1 MSEAVLACRNLK
13 KTYLGP
19 TPVPVLLGID
29 LDIYPGER
37 VAIMGRSGSGKSTLL
52 HLLGGLDTPT
62 EGTVLL
68 RGRNLF
74 EMGEAERGEVRNR
87 SLGFIYQFHHLLM
100 EFTAAENVGMPLFIR
115 RVRKEAALQRAKQ
128 LLSEVGLGARLEHQ
142 PGELSGGERQ
152 RCAFARALVT
162 EPACVLADEPTG
174 NLVVG
179 AALKALIPEIPW
191 AAAFV
196 FGAIVSP
203 PDAVAATAIL
213 SRLNMPRRIVTVLE
227 GESLVNDASGLVLYK
242 LAVAAVLS
250 GTFSLADASI
260 EFVLISAGGI
270 AIGMLLGGLFVLLHR
285 YLGDPFIEVL
295 LSLSVP
301 YMAYVLAESV
311 GASGVLAVVAA
322 GLLRGRYSP
331 AMVSA
336 EMRILARSVWNILVF
351 MLNSLIFILI
361 GLQLSGIVARLQGYT
376 GRDLAAYALAISMIA
391 ILVRFAW
398 VYFAEYLPA
407 WLGRLFHRR
416 VAPPLPGEAFIA
428 GWCGM
433 RGILSLAAPLA
444 LPVETP
450 EGGAFPY
457 RDLLIFL
464 TFAVIAVTLVV
475 QGLTLAPLIGRL
487 KLGSDPGARAE
498 QRKARLS
505 MGRAALAAI
514 EQHAAGDGVP
524 AELAE
529 RIGAEFGDRMA
540 AASPL
545 AQQPDSTPAL
555 AKRLRLAAVR
565 AERDELIRMWRN
577 AEVSDDVLHHLEE
590 ELDYEE
596 SRL

>member
-1 MSEAVLACRNLK
+1 MLLLE
-13 KTYLGP
+13 
-19 TPVPVLLGID
+19 VLLFLLLCALALGWASRRFG
-29 LDIYPGER
+29 LPYPIALVVG
-37 VAIMGRSGSGKSTLL
+37 
-52 HLLGGLDTPT
+52 GGL
-62 EGTVLL
+62 
-68 RGRNLF
+68 
-74 EMGEAERGEVRNR
+74 
-87 SLGFIYQFHHLLM
+87 LGFIPRLPQLDFDPQFLLVLVLPPILYQ
-100 EFTAAENVGMPLFIR
+100 
-115 RVRKEAALQRAKQ
+115 AALLTSWRDFKASLRTIS
-128 LLSEVGLGARLEHQ
+128 LLAIGL
-142 PGELSGGERQ
+142 
-152 RCAFARALVT
+152 
-162 EPACVLADEPTG
+162 VLATT
-174 NLVVG
+174 LVVG

-242 LAVAAVLS
+242 LAVA
-250 GTFSLADASI
+250 
-260 EFVLISAGGI
+260 
-270 AIGMLLGGLFVLLHR
+270 
-285 YLGDPFIEVL
+285 
-295 LSLSVP
+295 
-301 YMAYVLAESV
+301 
-311 GASGVLAVVAA
+311 
-322 GLLRGRYSP
+322 
-331 AMVSA
+331 
-336 EMRILARSVWNILVF
+336 VWNILVF

-407 WLGRLFHRR
+407 WLGRLFDRR

-433 RGILSLAAPLA
+433 RGILSLAAALA

-457 RDLLIFL
+457 RDLIIFL

-475 QGLTLAPLIGRL
+475 QSLTLAPLIGRL

-524 AELAE
+524 SELAD

-545 AQQPDSTPAL
+545 AQQPDSIPAL